1 MASKHPVD
9 GDSEEMAMVTF
20 FKRFF
25 KSMLGLRTE
34 KALANAKNTKESAT
48 ITGFSTKTVAL
59 VDRVAKVNKKAQSL
73 IYFYFF
79 LYFLIEILQKK
90 GVCT

>member
-9 GDSEEMAMVTF
+9 GDSKEMAMVTF

-34 KALANAKNTKESAT
+34 KALAKAKNTKESAT

-59 VDRVAKVNKKAQSL
+59 VDRVAKVNKKL
-73 IYFYFF
+73 NYFCKYKPISFD
-79 LYFLIEILQKK
+79 FLIEIF
-90 GVCT
+90 